1 MVEVAT
7 ALEGLIEAIVE
18 SREYKEFQHQK
29 EIMRERPALKQQ
41 IDEYRQRSFEL
52 QHSEDTGDLLERT
65 ERFSEQYKELR
76 KNPLVEDFLNA
87 ELELC
92 IMLQE
97 INRCVVE
104 AVEFE

>member
-7 ALEGLIEAIVE
+7 ALESLIEAIVE
-18 SREYKEFQHQK
+18 SKEYREFQKQK

-52 QHSEDTGDLLERT
+52 QHSEDTEDLLERT
-65 ERFSEQYKELR
+65 EKFAEQYEDFR

-92 IMLQE
+92 IMIQE